1 MTVAH
6 QELRTEVRLR
16 MKGRPAARGLDGAW
30 WPRSLDP
37 EAEFPGLV
45 LVISSWVGPVCRVV
59 YRVEEWDAAG
69 VAATSDGW
77 PFELEVSDALQPNIV
92 VVVGTRE
99 RSRSLLV
106 VPPGVPG
113 RVARAVLSS
122 AAGPGAVESAAQALA
137 GHGIRSEPHRVV
149 DRPSEVS

>member
-1 MTVAH
+1 MTGSGAVPTAAPEPVAH

-92 VVVGTRE
+92 VV
-99 RSRSLLV
+99 
-106 VPPGVPG
+106 PPGVPG